1 VPADI
6 LTSGIVIEISGVEV
20 HVRVEP
26 QNKQAHGFARPE
38 QNKAPAKGTKSNRP
52 RIATPSVHDPGGQPK
67 ARYGPAEDPF
77 FYPDLAVHQ
86 LAESFL
92 QTESQEDRLELQAAI
107 VSQSRYGRDSL
118 SFSTTSEEEFGIGA
132 AESYSL
138 PSFIASYLVGIADRL
153 QLRVVGIVVHAEFV
167 HSYEG
172 SNHHLTEV
180 ARSTRFLIKLSE
192 LFIEGVTLFREDDCS
207 DAAKR
212 KVTLDQFSIFILG
225 DPANDASDQGSSEAV
240 SPVLKHSQTSLSPT
254 AACRAA
260 PSLRASSRQSELF
273 EPHLMTRSWHQQ
285 ETDQSTDLGK
295 AGFSKKPP
303 KSTAVRLTA
312 DVHSSMEASA
322 ISAVTSRDFDLS
334 GSPRQSP
341 PLVGF
346 SSTVSEDNDF
356 QEPFNR
362 DEDGEALCCHGG
374 ISKRRAQSSGDVDN
388 QEHAEAIAKSG
399 QLVTD
404 KDDIQGGKPV
414 EDLTESKIFTHD
426 EAESIY
432 MSAMSSSKGSTGT
445 AKQMPGAWDWSAE
458 QPSAYDG
465 PDLLDLT
472 QSSID
477 VVSKA
482 RLASSVGSMTRSIS
496 RSPNIYPDTLG
507 KDGPVGS
514 LDSLA
519 QMPQNAKLL
528 LLIDRASAWLPAAHT
543 TDVPT
548 TPKPEQPVN
557 MTTNFDGGATK
568 SRPTD
573 DGGGLYDFSID
584 PRDLRRSVAETHS
597 PNNPSSHVLSS
608 DSHGLVEVEISN
620 VHFQVDMQQG
630 KTLIAVLNSTSN
642 GSEGAAKKT
651 SGSRPSAPMPRV
663 SVKVSNV
670 EIAFLEQVPELS
682 ISAAATKQSCRDESL
697 LLSISLAGLA
707 YRTSFINGG
716 VQQQLEITRISFSHS
731 RGTLLSFS
739 HESEMKTSLKDTAA
753 LQENDIEMS
762 FASNG
767 GTSKVEIHSKPIR
780 LTLELGQVD
789 DILSRSGGL
798 SSLLEL
804 GNSIVSSSSVR
815 TSQRISNDRRV
826 EPRGVRFEG
835 LSATESRSH
844 DDLTYGLGKVNVR
857 MGGISL
863 DIVGSE
869 CTLKASTSA
878 IKIVHRTEGMG
889 MQIDRVSLHGPFLL
903 GNNETPALSVCFQS
917 IRMEYLPIPNDKD
930 LSRLL
935 AILTPSKDKYDADD
949 DIMLDTLLRQRR
961 KGGVLRLTISS
972 LTAFLQGMSHLAHL
986 KKIGSEL
993 ARLSTVAKYLPED
1006 DRPGILSLGL
1016 VKSLELDVDAG
1027 DQMGRVKLRAQELEG
1042 SHVNVPSLLAAQ
1054 IGNVWISRNEVETM
1068 LGQAVTY
1075 PNTNS
1080 LPPMVMCR
1088 FVADEMDPT
1097 VKLKLFNVC
1106 VDYHVSL
1113 ITAVLE
1119 MVDTLGVERSQD
1131 GSDNSSQSFA
1141 RTSSPSSSEGA
1152 AGFVRRTNIS
1162 MAIRDSALALNPR
1175 DVCGRAL
1182 FILTDAVFSS
1192 PLDDGKDI
1200 KISAEIKKASVMVI
1214 DKVNVDTSSFNPDSL
1229 SPGLQNE
1236 TQARTLSKLGYVPV
1250 GYISSARCT
1259 INISQLADGD
1269 YKSLDLEFGNALL
1282 ILESC
1287 ADSTQTL
1294 ISILNGLAPP
1304 APPVKLS
1311 PYRTEIVPLEDLL
1324 ASFSGD
1330 AFITEPGP
1338 DAGLRAEG
1346 AAEPDMLLPEQQDI
1360 EYVSDSYQIDIDDE
1374 DDISESGIRS
1384 EMLDSQIAESMV
1396 SVSVAPVSIKQS
1408 VGQASHDEGMSNS
1421 LLDFRDDHFGE
1432 RSTVRGKGHRWDSTR
1447 NTYGLDSGRNVK
1459 KSPLKIRIRDVHVI
1473 WNLFDGYDWQSTRD
1487 IISEAVR
1494 DIESRAA
1501 ARRPRSSSRLSTS
1514 AEDEEESVI
1523 GDFLFNSIYI
1533 GIAANRDPREL
1544 ANDISRDIDD
1554 LASETG
1560 SYATSTT
1567 ITTSPGKHQSMRPR
1581 QKKMKLR
1588 RSKQHKMTFELK
1600 GLSADIVV
1608 LPSGSGEVQSSIDVR
1623 LKDLE
1628 IFDHLPT
1635 STWKKFATYMHDA
1648 GERQA
1653 GTSMI
1658 HLEILN
1664 VKPVPD
1670 LAASE
1675 MILKVT
1681 VLPLRLH
1688 IDQDAL
1694 DFMSRF
1700 FEFKNES
1707 APPQPNSSTPP
1718 FLQRV
1723 EVNPVKIKLDFKPKR
1738 VDYGG
1743 LRSGRTTEFMNF
1755 FVLDQADMV
1764 LRRVILYGVSG
1775 FDRLGIMLN
1784 NIWMP
1789 DVKRNQLPGI
1799 LAGLAP
1805 IRSLVNV
1812 GSGVKDL
1819 VVVPMREYK
1828 KDGRIVRSIQKGALA
1843 FAKTTSKELIGLGAK
1858 LALGTQTVL
1867 QNAET
1872 MLAPTSP
1879 GEQNPHTWEDL
1890 EADDESRKQISL
1902 YADQPIGVIQGLR
1915 GAYASLERDLLLA
1928 KDAIIAVPGEAM
1940 ASGSASGAAKAILKQ
1955 TPTVILRPAIGAS
1968 KAVGQTLLGAGNT
1981 LDRENWRRAEEVCY
1995 LTPPFFLMP
2004 FSVLLVRSKLFV
2016 LANFFEQKYKRH

>member
-26 QNKQAHGFARPE
+26 QNKQAHRFARAE
-38 QNKAPAKGTKSNRP
+38 QKKAPAKGKKSNRP

-77 FYPDLAVHQ
+77 FYPDLVVHQ

-118 SFSTTSEEEFGIGA
+118 SFSTTSEEELGIGA
-132 AESYSL
+132 VESYSL

-167 HSYEG
+167 HSLEG
-172 SNHHLTEV
+172 SNHHLAEV
-180 ARSTRFLIKLSE
+180 ARSTRFLIRLSE
-192 LFIEGVTLFREDDCS
+192 LFIEGVTLFREDDSS

-212 KVTLDQFSIFILG
+212 KVILDQFSILILG
-225 DPANDASDQGSSEAV
+225 DPANDASDPGSSEAV
-240 SPVLKHSQTSLSPT
+240 SPVLKHSQTSPSP
-254 AACRAA
+254 AAAFIAA

-285 ETDQSTDLGK
+285 ETDLGE

-303 KSTAVRLTA
+303 KSTAARLTA
-312 DVHSSMEASA
+312 DVHNSMEASA

-334 GSPRQSP
+334 GSPLQSP
-341 PLVGF
+341 LVEF
-346 SSTVSEDNDF
+346 SSTISEDNVF
-356 QEPFNR
+356 QESLKR
-362 DEDGEALCCHGG
+362 DEDGEAPCRRGG
-374 ISKRRAQSSGDVDN
+374 ISKRRAQSAVGVDN

-404 KDDIQGGKPV
+404 RNDIQGGKSV

-458 QPSAYDG
+458 QHGAYDG
-465 PDLLDLT
+465 SDLLDLT

-482 RLASSVGSMTRSIS
+482 TLASSVGSMTRSFS
-496 RSPNIYPDTLG
+496 RSPNIYPDTPG

-519 QMPQNAKLL
+519 QMPQTAKLL

-548 TPKPEQPVN
+548 TPKPEQPAN
-557 MTTNFDGGATK
+557 MTTNFDGVATK

-573 DGGGLYDFSID
+573 DGGGLCDFSID
-584 PRDLRRSVAETHS
+584 PRDLRRSVAGAHS
-597 PNNPSSHVLSS
+597 PNNPSSHMLSS

-620 VHFQVDMQQG
+620 VHFQADMQQG
-630 KTLIAVLNSTSN
+630 KTLIAVLNSASN
-642 GSEGAAKKT
+642 GSEGTTEKT

-670 EIAFLEQVPELS
+670 EIAFFEQVPELS
-682 ISAAATKQSCRDESL
+682 ISATATKQSCRDESL

-716 VQQQLEITRISFSHS
+716 VQQQLEIMRISFSHS

-739 HESEMKTSLKDTAA
+739 HEPEMRTLLKDTAA

-804 GNSIVSSSSVR
+804 GNSIVSSNSVR
-815 TSQRISNDRRV
+815 TSQRVSNERRV
-826 EPRGVRFEG
+826 EPRVVRFEG

-844 DDLTYGLGKVNVR
+844 EDLTYGLGKVNVR
-857 MGGISL
+857 MGGICL

-869 CTLKASTSA
+869 CTLNASTSA

-889 MQIDRVSLHGPFLL
+889 MQIDRVSLQGPFLL
-903 GNNETPALSVCFQS
+903 GSNETPALSVCLQS

-972 LTAFLQGMSHLAHL
+972 LTASLQGMYHLAHL

-1075 PNTNS
+1075 PNTTS

-1113 ITAVLE
+1113 ITAVME
-1119 MVDTLGVERSQD
+1119 MADTLGVERSQD

-1175 DVCGRAL
+1175 DVRGRAL
-1182 FILTDAVFSS
+1182 FVLTDAVFSS

-1214 DKVNVDTSSFNPDSL
+1214 DKVNIDTSSFNSDSL

-1250 GYISSARCT
+1250 GYISSACCT

-1282 ILESC
+1282 IIESC

-1294 ISILNGLAPP
+1294 ISILSGLAPP

-1338 DAGLRAEG
+1338 DEGLRAEG
-1346 AAEPDMLLPEQQDI
+1346 AAEPDMLLPEQQDV
-1360 EYVSDSYQIDIDDE
+1360 EYVSESYQRDIDDE
-1374 DDISESGIRS
+1374 DDISESGLRS
-1384 EMLDSQIAESMV
+1384 EMLDSEIAESMV

-1408 VGQASHDEGMSNS
+1408 VGQASHDEGMSSS

-1567 ITTSPGKHQSMRPR
+1567 ITNSPGKHQSVRPR

-1600 GLSADIVV
+1600 GLSADMVV
-1608 LPSGSGEVQSSIDVR
+1608 LPSGSGEVQSSIDIR

-1688 IDQDAL
+1688 IDQDAI

-1700 FEFKNES
+1700 FEFKNEN

-1723 EVNPVKIKLDFKPKR
+1723 EVNPIKIKLDFKPKR
-1738 VDYGG
+1738 VDYSG

-1819 VVVPMREYK
+1819 AELFAASRKVHLPSPKQHQKSSSVSVPN
-1828 KDGRIVRSIQKGALA
+1828 LH
-1843 FAKTTSKELIGLGAK
+1843 
-1858 LALGTQTVL
+1858 
-1867 QNAET
+1867 
-1872 MLAPTSP
+1872 LAPKPSCKTRRQCLHLP
-1879 GEQNPHTWEDL
+1879 VQAN
-1890 EADDESRKQISL
+1890 
-1902 YADQPIGVIQGLR
+1902 
-1915 GAYASLERDLLLA
+1915 
-1928 KDAIIAVPGEAM
+1928 
-1940 ASGSASGAAKAILKQ
+1940 Q
-1955 TPTVILRPAIGAS
+1955 TPTPGKTLRPTTNPANRS
-1968 KAVGQTLLGAGNT
+1968 
-1981 LDRENWRRAEEVCY
+1981 
-1995 LTPPFFLMP
+1995 PSMP
-2004 FSVLLVRSKLFV
+2004 INLSV
-2016 LANFFEQKYKRH
+2016 